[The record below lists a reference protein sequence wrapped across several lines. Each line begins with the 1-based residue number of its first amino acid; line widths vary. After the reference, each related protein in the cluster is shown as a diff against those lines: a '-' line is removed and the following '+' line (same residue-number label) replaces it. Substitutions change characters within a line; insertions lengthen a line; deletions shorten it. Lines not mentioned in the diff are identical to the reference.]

1 LTETRATETG
11 AARRAQRDAAA
22 PTALT
27 ERPEPACR
35 RVARAATDAQ
45 ARELQPGLWSLQ
57 LPLRYRSVSSV
68 NAYLLRSDDGW
79 IVWDCGSQL
88 RPSWDAMEL
97 ALDQAGVRPD
107 EVAMLI
113 ASHSHAD
120 HRGLAAEF
128 VARTGAILATSAEP
142 HPLLDMI
149 RDPAIPLEIRRDR
162 ARREGV
168 PEFAVDG
175 IVDELPGDDRLYPH
189 AESDL
194 VLEPGAVVQTHV
206 GAWQV
211 LALPGHGADQIG
223 MFNSRLGYLLS
234 ADLAFDGVPSYL
246 EYGTRPDPHAD
257 QLRSLQSAIAL
268 EPKLLLPGHGRPTP
282 DAVTVLHRC
291 RALVLGRVDRVL
303 GVIDGSGLT
312 AWDVAVALTPAGS
325 LNDWYQR
332 SLAEVLC
339 VLEHLELEGRA
350 RNMLDQRGRR
360 VWAVVE
366 Q

>member
-1 LTETRATETG
+1 MSTETR

-27 ERPEPACR
+27 ERPEPACQ

-68 NAYLLRSDDGW
+68 NAYLLRSDEGW

-88 RPSWDAMEL
+88 EPGWDAMEL

-107 EVAMLI
+107 EVTMLI
-113 ASHSHAD
+113 ASHAHAD

-142 HPLLDMI
+142 HLLLDVI

-162 ARREGV
+162 ARRDGV

-194 VLEPGAVVQTHV
+194 VLEPGAVVQTRV
-206 GAWQV
+206 GPWQV

-234 ADLAFDGVPSYL
+234 ADLAFDGLPSYL

-268 EPKLLLPGHGRPTP
+268 APELLLPGHGRPTP
-282 DAVTVLHRC
+282 DAVPVLHRC
-291 RALVLGRVDRVL
+291 RALVLERVDRVL
-303 GVIDGSGLT
+303 DVIDASGLT
-312 AWDVAVALTPAGS
+312 AWDVAVALTPAGA

-350 RNMLDQRGRR
+350 RSMLDQRGRR
-360 VWAVVE
+360 VWAVAGP
-366 Q
+366 